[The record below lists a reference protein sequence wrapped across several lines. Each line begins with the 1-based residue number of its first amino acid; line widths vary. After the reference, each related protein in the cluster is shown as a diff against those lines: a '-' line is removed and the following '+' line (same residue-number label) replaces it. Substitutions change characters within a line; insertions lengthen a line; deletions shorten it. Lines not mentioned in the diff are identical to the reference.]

1 MALDFSAITPYLHM
15 LLAGALITL
24 KGSALAVVFGALLG
38 ILVGA
43 LRVLPYTPIRTLAA
57 TYIYIIRGTPL
68 LIQLFLIYFGLP
80 SLGINL
86 PAFASGVIGL
96 SINSAGYV
104 GEIVRGGIEA
114 VPKGQWEAA
123 QVLGLSY
130 FRTMRHIILPQA
142 IRNMLPAFGN
152 EFVTLIKES
161 SLLSTLAISELT
173 MVGQQV
179 RSVTYASFET
189 FITVGIMYL
198 ILTSVTSLILQLV
211 EKKWRVG

>member
-1 MALDFSAITPYLHM
+1 MMLDFTSITPYWHM
-15 LLAGALITL
+15 FLTGALFTVKASI
-24 KGSALAVVFGALLG
+24 LAVLLG
-38 ILVGA
+38 SIIGVLIGA
-43 LRVLPYTPIRTLAA
+43 LRVVPFKPLKSIAA
-57 TYIYIIRGTPL
+57 AYIYVIRGTPL

-86 PAFASGVIGL
+86 PAFAAGIIGL

-161 SLLSTLAISELT
+161 SLLSTLAIAELT

-189 FITVGIMYL
+189 FIMVGLIYL
-198 ILTSVTSLILQLV
+198 SLTSCTSIALQFL
-211 EKKWRVG
+211 EKHWQVN

>member
-1 MALDFSAITPYLHM
+1 M
-15 LLAGALITL
+15 
-24 KGSALAVVFGALLG
+24 
-38 ILVGA
+38 
-43 LRVLPYTPIRTLAA
+43 
-57 TYIYIIRGTPL
+57 
-68 LIQLFLIYFGLP
+68 
-80 SLGINL
+80 
-86 PAFASGVIGL
+86 
-96 SINSAGYV
+96 
-104 GEIVRGGIEA
+104 
-114 VPKGQWEAA
+114 
-123 QVLGLSY
+123 LGLSY